1 MLPLLEEVMQDEESS
16 VRDALAS
23 NLSPIIRKL
32 VENTNDALMN
42 ELVQVIWKVS
52 TVLLKDK
59 DQKAHSFFLSLSSLT
74 LSLSQS

>member
-1 MLPLLEEVMQDEESS
+1 MFFGGGGAVLPLLEEVMQDEESS

-42 ELVQVIWKVS
+42 E
-52 TVLLKDK
+52 
-59 DQKAHSFFLSLSSLT
+59 
-74 LSLSQS
+74 